1 MFSAI
6 GNSVTSVAAMGA
18 EGGVIGK
25 ILGFAKGFGATLG
38 KLFLPI
44 TIVIGVFDSI
54 TGFID
59 GFKESEGNNI
69 LSKFIDGIGGGLG
82 KLTGNLL
89 GIPLDLLKSGVS
101 WIVGA
106 MGFDKAEEFLDS
118 F

>member
-1 MFSAI
+1 M
-6 GNSVTSVAAMGA
+6 
-18 EGGVIGK
+18 
-25 ILGFAKGFGATLG
+25 
-38 KLFLPI
+38 
-44 TIVIGVFDSI
+44 FDSI

-82 KLTGNLL
+82 KLIGNLL

-118 F
+118 FSFAELIKDLVSAPFNMISNGLITLKDYSLVRMTCSQI